1 MPDKAMNKIHSER
14 GLAVKVAAACGITR
28 HAIDQWDRV
37 PIHQVHSVAAI
48 IDMTPEQIRPDIF
61 LPPKKRR

>member
-1 MPDKAMNKIHSER
+1 MPDKAMAKIHAER

-28 HAIDQWDRV
+28 HAVYQWQQV
-37 PIHQVHSVAAI
+37 PTHQVHTVAAI

-61 LPPKKRR
+61 LPKKKR